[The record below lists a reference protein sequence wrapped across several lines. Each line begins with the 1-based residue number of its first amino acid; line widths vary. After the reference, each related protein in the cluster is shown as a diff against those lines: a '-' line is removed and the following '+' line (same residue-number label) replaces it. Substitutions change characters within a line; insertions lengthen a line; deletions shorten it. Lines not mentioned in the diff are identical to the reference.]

1 MVLKEKR
8 VSFIPHKINLIG
20 IRSRLGVLNNIALT
34 FFKKNI
40 HMFSRKPQGGR
51 PHSDGVQITLVS
63 GKI

>member
-1 MVLKEKR
+1 MSL
-8 VSFIPHKINLIG
+8 IPHKINLIE
-20 IRSRLGVLNNIALT
+20 IRSRLGVLINNIALT
-34 FFKKNI
+34 FLKRNI